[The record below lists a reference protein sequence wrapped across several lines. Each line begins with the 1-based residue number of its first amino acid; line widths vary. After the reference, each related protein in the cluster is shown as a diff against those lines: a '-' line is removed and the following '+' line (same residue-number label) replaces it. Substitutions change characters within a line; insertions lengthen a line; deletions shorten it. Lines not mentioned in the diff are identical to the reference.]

1 MSKIHQEFFDKDRL
15 EVYNQ
20 LIHFQNIG
28 YLAGGTA
35 LALQLNHRISVD
47 FDIFVS
53 SAISNQLRL
62 KAERVFG
69 NLKYYVESSDQI
81 SFTTE
86 KNINITFVWYYFPL
100 LLPKIPTSSIQ
111 LASISDIAADKAHTI
126 GKRAVWRD
134 YVDLFYIIKNDILT
148 LTEIIKL
155 AEKKFKGEFIATQFL
170 EQLVYFN
177 DLTIT
182 KIDYIREKYT
192 PAEIKSLLDQQT
204 RLYLKKVLD

>member
-35 LALQLNHRISVD
+35 LALQINHRISVD

-111 LASISDIAADKAHTI
+111 LAYISDIAADKAHTI
-126 GKRAVWRD
+126 GRRAVWRD
-134 YVDLFYIIKNDILT
+134 YVDLFYIIKND
-148 LTEIIKL
+148 
-155 AEKKFKGEFIATQFL
+155 
-170 EQLVYFN
+170 
-177 DLTIT
+177 
-182 KIDYIREKYT
+182 
-192 PAEIKSLLDQQT
+192 
-204 RLYLKKVLD
+204 